1 MPILAGADGCKDGW
15 IVATLDMI
23 SHIIAYQ
30 RVSEIAEIFDRFSGL
45 EVLAIDIPIGLPDK
59 GPRACDIAAR
69 ASLGRP
75 RGSSVFP
82 APIRP
87 MLSASS
93 HPHASTI
100 GRELDGRGLTVQ
112 CWHILKKIAEVDHFL
127 TTQAPARTRVREV
140 HPELSFSLLAG
151 RPMLHPKRNRAGRQE
166 RLALLESSFG
176 PAVSQA
182 VADSRSMGANAD
194 DVLDAFVAL
203 WTAKRIYAGEAI
215 SFPDGERQNDSA
227 GLPME
232 IVA

>member
-1 MPILAGADGCKDGW
+1 MAILAGADGCKKGW
-15 IVATLDMI
+15 IVATLDT
-23 SHIIAYQ
+23 
-30 RVSEIAEIFDRFSGL
+30 VSEVTTCQYLSAVEDIADSFSEL

-69 ASLGRP
+69 ARLGRP

-93 HPHASTI
+93 HAHASAI
-100 GRELDGRGLTVQ
+100 GRQMDGRGLTVQ
-112 CWHILKKIAEVDHFL
+112 CWHILEKIAEVDDFL
-127 TTQAPARTRVREV
+127 RTQSSSRTRVREV

-151 RPMLHPKRNRAGRQE
+151 HAMRHPKRKSAGRQE
-166 RLALLESSFG
+166 RLALLKPVFG
-176 PAVSQA
+176 CIVEEAAAAAP
-182 VADSRSMGANAD
+182 SMGANAD

-203 WTAKRIYAGEAI
+203 WSAKRIYAGEEI
-215 SFPDGERQNDSA
+215 VLPDDDRQFDSM

-232 IVA
+232 IMA